1 MNMKIADLSQGS
13 NTIQYVNQANP
24 QDKQPLSQEVKNQ
37 ESLVDKVEISTQ
49 SKEIKKINDVLEMTP
64 EVRGEKVA
72 ALKELVQKGQ
82 YKVDS
87 QALAGKM
94 IDQSII
100 DLIK

>member
-1 MNMKIADLSQGS
+1 MKISDLSQES

-49 SKEIKKINDVLEMTP
+49 YKEIKKINDVLEMTP
-64 EVRGEKVA
+64 EVRGDRVA
-72 ALKELVQKGQ
+72 ELKKLVQDGRYQ
-82 YKVDS
+82 VDNE
-87 QALAGKM
+87 ALAGKM

>member
-1 MNMKIADLSQGS
+1 MKITDLNQGS

-24 QDKQPLSQEVKNQ
+24 PDKQSPLQEVKNQ
-37 ESLVDKVEISTQ
+37 ESLVDKVEISAQ

-64 EVRGEKVA
+64 DVRAEKVA

-87 QALAGKM
+87 QGLAGKM